1 MKKLLKNRKGIV
13 GIEAAIVLIAFVV
26 IAAALSYVVI
36 NMGFF
41 TTQKTKEAMQS
52 GLDESLSALQLD
64 GVVTGK
70 TNNQSHIEWIV
81 LPMKLSAGRASIDLK
96 NGTVV
101 VSVYLPDATLLNL
114 YQGLYNETAYGADP
128 IDLATVLSNMTS
140 LFQGK
145 ENEGMAMSVIYND
158 DGDSVL
164 EATEKAFLVIHL
176 DESPATGGSHTLED
190 YDIVKVEVKGAK
202 GAALTV
208 VRMAPGGML
217 PDSYIDL
224 G

>member
-13 GIEAAIVLIAFVV
+13 GIEAAIVLIAFVI
-26 IAAALSYVVI
+26 IAAALAYVVI

-64 GVVTGK
+64 GLVTGK
-70 TNNQSHIEWIV
+70 TNNQSHIEWLV
-81 LPMKLSAGRASIDLK
+81 LPVKLSAGKASIDLK

-128 IDLATVLSNMTS
+128 IDLETVLSNTTS

-145 ENEGMAMSVIYND
+145 ENEGIAISVIYND

-164 EATEKAFLVIHL
+164 ESTEKAFLVIHL
-176 DESPATGGSHTLED
+176 DESPDTGGSHTLED